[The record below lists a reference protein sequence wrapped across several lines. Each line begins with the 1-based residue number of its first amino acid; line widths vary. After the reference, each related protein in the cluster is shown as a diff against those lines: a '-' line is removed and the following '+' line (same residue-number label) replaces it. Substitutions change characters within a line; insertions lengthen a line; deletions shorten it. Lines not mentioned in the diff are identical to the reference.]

1 MSDDYL
7 WNGSGEPDPEIQ
19 RLESALARFR
29 SYRSAPQF
37 PERAAAW
44 GRWRNAIIRLSL
56 AAATAALLVVVAW
69 WARRPAPPVERSGWQ
84 VTRLA
89 GTPKIGD
96 ATVGGTGHLLVGQ
109 WLQTD
114 EASRATLDVS
124 TSGKV
129 EIDGNTR
136 IQLVETRPGRH
147 LLNLSRG
154 TIHAMIWAPPGQ
166 FVVDTPA
173 ARAVDLGC
181 AYTLH
186 VDENGAGVVRVAFG
200 WVGFEFKGRESFIP
214 AGAVCATRPGVGPGT
229 PYFGDSSERLR
240 EALAKLEFDQGDPP
254 SRAALLKTVLA
265 ESRQRDALT
274 LWHLLSRVGP
284 DEGELIYRRLAALVP
299 PPAGVSREG
308 ALKRNREMLDLWW
321 NDLGFGDINWWREWE
336 RAWPQQAPKTGQSLG
351 GSKER

>member
-7 WNGSGEPDPEIQ
+7 WNGSGEPDPEVQ
-19 RLESALARFR
+19 RLESVLARFR
-29 SYRSAPQF
+29 HHRPAPLF
-37 PERAAAW
+37 PGRPPAW
-44 GRWRNAIIRLSL
+44 DRWRKVTFRLSL
-56 AAATAALLVVVAW
+56 AAAAAMLVIVLAW
-69 WARRPAPPVERSGWQ
+69 FARLPAPPGEQPGWQ

-186 VDENGAGVVRVAFG
+186 VDDNGAGLVRVTFG

-214 AGAVCATRPGVGPGT
+214 AGAVCATQPGVGPGT
-229 PYFGDSSERLR
+229 PYFADASEGLR
-240 EALAKLEFDQGDPP
+240 EALAKLDFEQSSSA
-254 SRAALLKTVLA
+254 SRAALLKEILA
-265 ESRQRDALT
+265 GPRKRDALT
-274 LWHLLSRVGP
+274 LWHLLSRVSP
-284 DEGELIYRRLAALVP
+284 EERDPVYRRLAALVP
-299 PPAGVSREG
+299 PPQGVTREG
-308 ALKRNREMLDLWW
+308 ALQGDRRMLDLWW
-321 NDLGFGDINWWREWE
+321 NELGFGDINWWRERE
-336 RAWPQQAPKTGQSLG
+336 RAWPRQTP
-351 GSKER
+351 